1 MAVARAGLAEDP
13 PVEPPRALRSILR
26 FRRLPASALEVV
38 LRALDEDDAFRR
50 RVLEASADE
59 GAARLDPASKLVL
72 ERPTGWEAELAA
84 LEAAASSEAAAA
96 ATEAEERSA
105 RRRLRSVEE
114 AAARAEEA
122 LVRVRAELA
131 AVTSELAAER
141 RARREAEERTAA
153 VADRVRGLEHERDA
167 AHRRSAALA
176 TEVRRLEAA
185 AAGAVAMAKPGEPD
199 GGAGSEAPGV
209 AAVGAGGPVAE
220 PASAA
225 RPVPQPQTQPDPR
238 PDPQPDP
245 QTQRQPEEPSVAP
258 AASPFDVEAVRRAVA
273 DAGRAAAALG
283 ASLAAA
289 AAALGAGASGGDGGV
304 GQRTPAS
311 PPARSAPRPRVPA
324 RRPAPLPPAV
334 YDDEPAA
341 AAHLVRVP
349 GCVLV
354 VDGYNASLRRW
365 PDQPIAEQRRRLAD
379 ALGGLSARTGI
390 DVHLLF
396 DGAGDA
402 VGRLPATPRGR
413 VRVLFTPADVEAD
426 DAIVELVTRLPAD
439 RVVVVAT
446 DDRRVRAESAARG
459 ANVIGQDQLF
469 SLL

>member
-84 LEAAASSEAAAA
+84 LEAAASTEAAAA
-96 ATEAEERSA
+96 ATDAEERSA

-185 AAGAVAMAKPGEPD
+185 AAGAVAVAQPGEPD
-199 GGAGSEAPGV
+199 EGAGSEGPGV
-209 AAVGAGGPVAE
+209 AAVGAAGPVAE
-220 PASAA
+220 PASE
-225 RPVPQPQTQPDPR
+225 PDPESQTQPDPH
-238 PDPQPDP
+238 PQPQPDP
-245 QTQRQPEEPSVAP
+245 QSQRQPEEPSVAP
-258 AASPFDVEAVRRAVA
+258 AASPFDVEAVRRAVV
-273 DAGRAAAALG
+273 DAGRAAAALA

-311 PPARSAPRPRVPA
+311 PPARSSPRPRVPA

-334 YDDEPAA
+334 YDDDPAA

-390 DVHLLF
+390 DVHVLF